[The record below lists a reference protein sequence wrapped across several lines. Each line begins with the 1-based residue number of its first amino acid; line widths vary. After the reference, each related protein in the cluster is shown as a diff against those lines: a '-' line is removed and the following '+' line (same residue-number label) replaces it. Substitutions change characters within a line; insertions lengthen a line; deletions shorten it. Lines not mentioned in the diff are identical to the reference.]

1 MTISDERFDFT
12 SSAKKK
18 LAILIV
24 VGILLLLVGI
34 FSNMGGASNG
44 AEEHATLQS
53 TVTNDLIAFNAGPD
67 DEELAAVE
75 HHETATWLKRLYTDL
90 WINNV
95 FFAGFGIIG
104 LFFVTLQYVTQSAWS
119 TGFLRIPTAMANW
132 LPIAGVLMLVV
143 FLLGKHDLFHWT
155 HDYLYDKSS
164 PEYDAL
170 LDGKKSYLNLGFYIG
185 RMIAFFGGWTLFFYY
200 IKKRIFA
207 EDIEEPGVDRW
218 KQIRSSSAWFI
229 VFFGYSSS
237 IGAWDWVMSIDPH
250 WFSTLFGWY
259 VFSSWW
265 VSGLALIS
273 LIVIILKENGY
284 LSIVTENH
292 LHDLGKFVFGFTIF
306 WAYLWFSQYML
317 IYYANIPEETVY
329 FIQRLTTD
337 QYRPV
342 FFINLFINFVFP
354 FLFLM
359 TRDSKRKL
367 QTMKVAA
374 VIVIAGHW
382 LDFWLMITPGVM
394 KYDGGFGFMEIGTA
408 FIYLG
413 AFLWITLSNL
423 SKHLLIAKNHPTL
436 EESLHHHI

>member
-12 SSAKKK
+12 SKAKRN
-18 LAILIV
+18 LAILVV
-24 VGILLLLVGI
+24 VGIVFLIIGI
-34 FSNMGGASNG
+34 LSNTGSASHG
-44 AEEHATLQS
+44 AEEHALLQ
-53 TVTNDLIAFNAGPD
+53 TTTTTDLVALNAEGG
-67 DEELAAVE
+67 EGEHAATE
-75 HHETATWLKRLYTDL
+75 HHETATWLKRLYADL

-95 FFAGFGIIG
+95 FFAGLGIIG
-104 LFFVTLQYVTQSAWS
+104 LFFVTLQYVTQSSWS
-119 TGFLRIPTAMANW
+119 TGFLRVPTAMANW
-132 LPIAGVLMLVV
+132 LPIAGLLMVIV
-143 FLLGKHDLFHWT
+143 FFIGKHDLFHWT
-155 HDYLYDKSS
+155 HEYLYDKAS

-170 LDGKKSYLNLGFYIG
+170 IDGKKGFLNTSFYIG
-185 RMIAFFGGWTLFFYY
+185 RMITFFGGWTLFFFY

-207 EDIEEPGVDRW
+207 EDFETPGVERW
-218 KQIRSSSAWFI
+218 KQIRSASAWFI

-265 VSGLALIS
+265 VSGLALIA
-273 LIVIILKENGY
+273 LIVMILKEKGY
-284 LSIVTENH
+284 FSIVTENH
-292 LHDLGKFVFGFTIF
+292 LHDLGKFMFGFTIF
-306 WAYLWFSQYML
+306 WAYLWFSQFML

-329 FIQRLTTD
+329 YIQRITTN

-342 FFINLFINFVFP
+342 FYINLFINFLFP

-359 TRDSKRKL
+359 TRDSKRKI

-374 VIVIAGHW
+374 VIIIAGHW

-394 KYDGGFGFMEIGTA
+394 KFDGGLGFMELGTA

-413 AFLWITLSNL
+413 AFLWVTLSNL
-423 SKHLLIAKNHPTL
+423 SKHLLIPKNHPTL

>member
-12 SSAKKK
+12 SKAKRN

-24 VGILLLLVGI
+24 VGIVLLLVGI
-34 FSNMGGASNG
+34 FSNMGASAGHGQEEHAVLQTSVATDLVAFNG
-44 AEEHATLQS
+44 AEGES
-53 TVTNDLIAFNAGPD
+53 
-67 DEELAAVE
+67 AAAE
-75 HHETATWLKRLYTDL
+75 HHETTPWIKRLITSL

-104 LFFVTLQYVTQSAWS
+104 LFFVAIQYVTQSAWS
-119 TGFLRIPTAMANW
+119 TGFLRVPTAMANW
-132 LPIAGVLMLVV
+132 LPIAGVLMIAV
-143 FLLGKHDLFHWT
+143 FLFGKFDLFHWT
-155 HDYLYDKSS
+155 HDYLYDKTS
-164 PEYDAL
+164 PKYDAL
-170 LDGKKSYLNLGFYIG
+170 IDGKKAYLNLPFYLG

-200 IKKRIFA
+200 IKKQIFA
-207 EDIEEPGVDRW
+207 EDLEEPGVARW
-218 KQIRSSSAWFI
+218 KKIRGTSAWFI
-229 VFFGYSSS
+229 IFFGYSSS

-265 VSGLALIS
+265 VSGLAFIA
-273 LIVIILKENGY
+273 LIVIVLKEKGY

-292 LHDLGKFVFGFTIF
+292 LHDLGKFVFGFSIF
-306 WAYLWFSQYML
+306 WAYLWFSQFLL

-329 FIQRLTTD
+329 FIQRMTTA
-337 QYRPV
+337 QYAPV
-342 FFINLFINFVFP
+342 FYINLFINFLFP

-359 TRDSKRKL
+359 TRDSKRQL
-367 QTMKVAA
+367 STMKMAA

-394 KYDGGFGFMEIGTA
+394 KFEGGFGFMEIGTTL
-408 FIYLG
+408 IYLG

-436 EESLHHHI
+436 QESLHHHI

>member
-1 MTISDERFDFT
+1 MTISDERFEFT
-12 SSAKKK
+12 AGAKKK
-18 LAILIV
+18 LAIVVV
-24 VGILLLLVGI
+24 VGFLLLILGI
-34 FSNMGGASNG
+34 YLNMAGASHDEG
-44 AEEHATLQS
+44 HATLQTTATS
-53 TVTNDLIAFNAGPD
+53 DLVALNAGPE
-67 DEELAAVE
+67 DEEHAAVE

-104 LFFVTLQYVTQSAWS
+104 LFFVALQYVTQSHWS
-119 TGFLRIPTAMANW
+119 TGFLRIPIAMANW
-132 LPIAGVLMLVV
+132 LPIAAILMIIV
-143 FLLGKHDLFHWT
+143 FWFGKYDLFHWT
-155 HDYLYDKSS
+155 HDYLYDKTS

-170 LDGKKSYLNLGFYIG
+170 LDGKRAYLNTGFFLG
-185 RMIAFFGGWTLFFYY
+185 RMIAFFAGWTLFFYY

-207 EDIEEPGVDRW
+207 EDVETPGVNRW

-306 WAYLWFSQYML
+306 WAYLWFSQFML
-317 IYYANIPEETVY
+317 IHYANIPEETVY
-329 FIQRLTTD
+329 FIQRLTTE
-337 QYRPV
+337 QYRPI
-342 FFINLFINFVFP
+342 FYINLFINFVFP

-367 QTMKVAA
+367 QTMKIAA
-374 VIVIAGHW
+374 VIIIAGHW

-394 KYDGGFGFMEIGTA
+394 KYDGGLGFMEIGTTL
-408 FIYLG
+408 IYLG

>member
-12 SSAKKK
+12 SKAKRN
-18 LAILIV
+18 LAILVV
-24 VGILLLLVGI
+24 VGILFLIIGI
-34 FSNMGGASNG
+34 YLNMAGASHDTG
-44 AEEHATLQS
+44 HATLQ
-53 TVTNDLIAFNAGPD
+53 TTATTDLVAFNG
-67 DEELAAVE
+67 EGEGEHAAVE

-95 FFAGFGIIG
+95 FFAGLGIIG
-104 LFFVTLQYVTQSAWS
+104 LFFVTLQYVTQSSWS

-132 LPIAGVLMLVV
+132 LPIAGVLMLIV
-143 FLLGKHDLFHWT
+143 FFLGKHDLFHWT
-155 HDYLYDKSS
+155 HEYLYDKTS

-170 LDGKKSYLNLGFYIG
+170 LDGKKAFLNTTFYVG
-185 RMIAFFGGWTLFFYY
+185 RMVAFFGGWTLFFFY

-207 EDIEEPGVDRW
+207 EDIEAPGVERW
-218 KQIRSSSAWFI
+218 KQIRGISAWFI
-229 VFFGYSSS
+229 IFFGYSSS

-306 WAYLWFSQYML
+306 WAYLWFSQFLL
-317 IYYANIPEETVY
+317 IQYANIPEETVY
-329 FIQRLTTD
+329 YIQRLTSQ
-337 QYRPV
+337 QYRPI
-342 FFINLFINFVFP
+342 FYINLLINFVFP

-359 TRDSKRKL
+359 TRDSKRKF

-374 VIVIAGHW
+374 VVIIVGHW
-382 LDFWLMITPGVM
+382 LDFWLMVTPGVM
-394 KYDGGFGFMEIGTA
+394 KFDGGLGFMELGTA
-408 FIYLG
+408 LIYLG
-413 AFLWITLSNL
+413 AFLWVTLNNL
-423 SKHLLIAKNHPTL
+423 SKHLLIPKNHPTL

>member
-1 MTISDERFDFT
+1 MTISDERFEFT
-12 SSAKKK
+12 AGAKKK
-18 LAILIV
+18 LAILVV

-34 FSNMGGASNG
+34 FSNMGGTG
-44 AEEHATLQS
+44 HEAEEHATLQT
-53 TVTNDLIAFNAGPD
+53 TVTSDLVAFNG
-67 DEELAAVE
+67 DEGEHAAAE
-75 HHETATWLKRLYTDL
+75 HHETAHWLKRLYTDL

-95 FFAGFGIIG
+95 FFAGLGLIG
-104 LFFVTLQYVTQSAWS
+104 LFFLTLQYVTQSAWS

-132 LPIAGVLMLVV
+132 LPIAGILMLIV
-143 FLLGKHDLFHWT
+143 FLVAKHDLFHWT

-170 LDGKKSYLNLGFYIG
+170 LDGKKAYLNLPFYLG
-185 RMIAFFGGWTLFFYY
+185 RMVAFFGGWTLFFYF
-200 IKKRIFA
+200 IKKKVFA
-207 EDIEEPGVDRW
+207 EDIEEPGVARW
-218 KQIRSSSAWFI
+218 KQIRAASAWFI
-229 VFFGYSSS
+229 IFFGYSTS

-265 VSGLALIS
+265 VSGLALIA

-306 WAYLWFSQYML
+306 WAYLWFSQFLL

-329 FIQRLTTD
+329 FIQRLTSD
-337 QYRPV
+337 NYRYV
-342 FFINLFINFVFP
+342 FFINLVINFVFP
-354 FLFLM
+354 FMFLM

-367 QTMKVAA
+367 ATMKIAA
-374 VIVIAGHW
+374 VVIIGGHW

-394 KYDGGFGFMEIGTA
+394 KYEGGLGFMEIGTA

-413 AFLWITLSNL
+413 AFLWVTLSNL
-423 SKHLLIAKNHPTL
+423 AKHPLIAKNHPTL
-436 EESLHHHI
+436 QESLHHHI

>member
-12 SSAKKK
+12 SNAKKN
-18 LAILIV
+18 LAILVV
-24 VGILLLLVGI
+24 VGIVFLLFGI
-34 FSNMGGASNG
+34 YQNMGGAGHG
-44 AEEHATLQS
+44 AEEHATLKTS
-53 TVTNDLIAFNAGPD
+53 VTNDLVAFNGEGEGD
-67 DEELAAVE
+67 HAATE
-75 HHETATWLKRLYTDL
+75 HHETAHWLKRLYTDL

-95 FFAGFGIIG
+95 FFTGFGIIG

-132 LPIAGVLMLVV
+132 LPIAGVLMLIV

-155 HDYLYDKSS
+155 HEYLYDKSS

-170 LDGKKSYLNLGFYIG
+170 LDGKKGYLNLSFYIG
-185 RMIAFFGGWTLFFYY
+185 RMIAFFGIWIMFFYY
-200 IKKRIFA
+200 IKKKIFSEDA
-207 EDIEEPGVDRW
+207 EAPGVERW

-229 VFFGYSSS
+229 IFFGYSSS

-306 WAYLWFSQYML
+306 WAYLWFSQYLL
-317 IYYANIPEETVY
+317 IFYANIPEETVY
-329 FIQRLTTD
+329 YIQRLTTD

-342 FFINLFINFVFP
+342 FFINLFINFLFP

-359 TRDSKRKL
+359 TRDSKRKF
-367 QTMKVAA
+367 QTLKIAA
-374 VIVIAGHW
+374 VVVIAGHW
-382 LDFWLMITPGVM
+382 IDFWLMITPGVM
-394 KYDGGFGFMEIGTA
+394 KYEGGIGFMEIGTTL
-408 FIYLG
+408 IYLG
-413 AFLWITLSNL
+413 AFLWVTLSNL

>member
-1 MTISDERFDFT
+1 MTISDERFEFT
-12 SSAKKK
+12 SGAKKK
-18 LAILIV
+18 LAMLV
-24 VGILLLLVGI
+24 VAGILLLLAGI
-34 FSNMGGASNG
+34 YVDIASTSHDAG
-44 AEEHATLQS
+44 HATLQT
-53 TVTNDLIAFNAGPD
+53 TVTNDLVAFNGAEG
-67 DEELAAVE
+67 EGAAVE

-95 FFAGFGIIG
+95 FFAGLAIIG

-119 TGFLRIPTAMANW
+119 TGFLRIPTAMASF
-132 LPIAGVLMLVV
+132 LPIAGVLMLIV
-143 FLLGKHDLFHWT
+143 FWVGKYDLFHWT

-170 LDGKKSYLNLGFYIG
+170 LDGKKSYLNLWFYIG
-185 RMIAFFGGWTLFFYY
+185 RMVSFFAVWTLFFYY

-207 EDIEEPGVDRW
+207 EDIEAPGVERW
-218 KQIRSSSAWFI
+218 KQIRAASAWFI
-229 VFFGYSSS
+229 IFFGYSTS

-265 VSGLALIS
+265 VTGLALIA

-306 WAYLWFSQYML
+306 WAYLWFSQYLL

-329 FIQRLTTD
+329 YIQRLTSD
-337 QYRPV
+337 NYRAV

-367 QTMKVAA
+367 ATMKIAA
-374 VIVIAGHW
+374 IIIIAGHW
-382 LDFWLMITPGVM
+382 LDFWLMVTPGVM
-394 KYDGGFGFMEIGTA
+394 KYEGGFGFMEIGTTL
-408 FIYLG
+408 IYLG
-413 AFLWITLSNL
+413 AFLWVTLSNL
-423 SKHLLIAKNHPTL
+423 SKHLLIPKNHPTL

>member
-12 SSAKKK
+12 AGAKKK
-18 LAILIV
+18 LAILVV
-24 VGILLLLVGI
+24 VGILFLLVGI
-34 FSNMGGASNG
+34 YLNIASDSHDGG
-44 AEEHATLQS
+44 HATLQT
-53 TVTNDLIAFNAGPD
+53 TVVNDLVAYNSEG
-67 DEELAAVE
+67 EQAAAE

-95 FFAGFGIIG
+95 FFAGLAIIG

-119 TGFLRIPTAMANW
+119 TGFIRIPTAMASF

-143 FLLGKHDLFHWT
+143 FLIGKHDLFHWT
-155 HDYLYDKSS
+155 HEYLYDKTS

-170 LDGKKSYLNLGFYIG
+170 LDGKRSYLNLPFYLG
-185 RMIAFFGGWTLFFYY
+185 RMIGFFTIWTLFFYY

-207 EDIEEPGVDRW
+207 EDIEAPGVERW
-218 KQIRSSSAWFI
+218 KQIRASSAWFI
-229 VFFGYSSS
+229 IFFGYSTS

-265 VSGLALIS
+265 VTGLALIS

-284 LSIVTENH
+284 LSIVNANH

-306 WAYLWFSQYML
+306 WAYLWFSQYLL
-317 IYYANIPEETVY
+317 IFYANIPEETVY

-359 TRDSKRKL
+359 TRDSKRKF
-367 QTMKVAA
+367 QTLKIAA
-374 VIVIAGHW
+374 IVVIAGHW
-382 LDFWLMITPGVM
+382 VDFWLMITPGVM
-394 KYDGGFGFMEIGTA
+394 KYDGGLGFMEIGTA
-408 FIYLG
+408 LIYLG
-413 AFLWITLSNL
+413 AFLWVTLSSL

>member
-12 SSAKKK
+12 ASAKKK
-18 LAILIV
+18 LAITIV
-24 VGILLLLVGI
+24 VGILLLLAGI
-34 FSNMGGASNG
+34 YLDIASTSHDGG
-44 AEEHATLQS
+44 HATLQT
-53 TVTNDLIAFNAGPD
+53 TVTNDLVAFNGDNTEQAAG
-67 DEELAAVE
+67 E
-75 HHETATWLKRLYTDL
+75 HGETATWLKRLYTDL

-95 FFAGFGIIG
+95 FFAGLGLIG

-119 TGFLRIPTAMANW
+119 TGFLRVPTAMANW
-132 LPIAGVLMLVV
+132 LPIAGVLMLGV
-143 FLLGKHDLFHWT
+143 FFLGKYDLFHWT
-155 HDYLYDKSS
+155 HDYLYIEGTPEFDK
-164 PEYDAL
+164 L
-170 LDGKKSYLNLGFYIG
+170 LNGKKAFLNEPFFLA
-185 RMIAFFGGWTLFFYY
+185 RMIVFFGGWTLFFYY

-207 EDIEEPGVDRW
+207 EDIEEPGVKRW
-218 KQIRSSSAWFI
+218 KEIRAASAWFI
-229 VFFGYSSS
+229 VFFGYSTS

-265 VSGLALIS
+265 VSGLALIA

-306 WAYLWFSQYML
+306 WAYLWFSQYLL

-329 FIQRLTTD
+329 YIQRLTTD

-354 FLFLM
+354 FMFLM

-367 QTMKVAA
+367 ATMKVAA
-374 VIVIAGHW
+374 VVIIIGHW
-382 LDFWLMITPGVM
+382 LDFWLMVTPGVM
-394 KYDGGFGFMEIGTA
+394 KYDGGIGFMEIGTA
-408 FIYLG
+408 LIYLG
-413 AFLWITLSNL
+413 AFLWVTLSNL
-423 SKHLLIAKNHPTL
+423 SKRSLIAKNHPTL